1 MREGVLVAVC
11 PDAAEPGF
19 TGIAWGCWGCWGTG
33 ALGAGA
39 GGGTDGGL
47 GGWDVAVVVVDELGR
62 VELLGGLHGFGL
74 FDTMVVVDGLE
85 LESAEDAVEGAWDG
99 AIVEMRGG
107 VGVLDGTRRA
117 KGL

>member
-11 PDAAEPGF
+11 PEMAEPGF
-19 TGIAWGCWGCWGTG
+19 TGIAWGSWGSWGDE

-39 GGGTDGGL
+39 GGGAGSGL
-47 GGWDVAVVVVDELGR
+47 GGCDVALVVVDELGR

-85 LESAEDAVEGAWDG
+85 LESAEVAVEGAWDG